1 MIYLFHLKI
10 TENACLCKWIF
21 IESML
26 DMRRW
31 VTNDCSGF
39 SLAVCVWTWT
49 WARLPTGG
57 WSWET
62 STFPA
67 PWSGPAPSRRSWG
80 AWCTCWPTRQVPL
93 CPRAPGG
100 VWAGVG
106 GPWPVCAHACVW
118 VCMHMCESAEFTV
131 IPRLTAKL
139 ASSQSPNSDITGSSE
154 LARCEI
160 LRDF

>member
-1 MIYLFHLKI
+1 M
-10 TENACLCKWIF
+10 
-21 IESML
+21 ESMM
-26 DMRRW
+26 DMRCW
-31 VTNDCSGF
+31 VTNYCSGF

-57 WSWET
+57 WSWKMR
-62 STFPA
+62 TFPA

-93 CPRAPGG
+93 CPRALGG
-100 VWAGVG
+100 VWVGVG
-106 GPWPVCAHACVW
+106 GPWPVCAHTCLW
-118 VCMHMCESAEFTV
+118 VCVCTCV
-131 IPRLTAKL
+131 RVL
-139 ASSQSPNSDITGSSE
+139 SSQSSPDWPRNWPRANLPVLTLTGSSE